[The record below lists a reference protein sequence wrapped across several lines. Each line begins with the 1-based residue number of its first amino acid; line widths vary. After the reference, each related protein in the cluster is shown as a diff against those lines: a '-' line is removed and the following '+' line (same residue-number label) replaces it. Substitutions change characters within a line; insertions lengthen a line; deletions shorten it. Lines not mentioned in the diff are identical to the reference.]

1 MKKINIKSPFLLDLN
16 LKRKNHLK
24 ISNEKDNNNNIIKCS
39 SEKECSSINELVKQS
54 VEKINNLFQHQKLID
69 LDIKKSNNSINIKN
83 RNKFR
88 ENLNFHS
95 INSIEDSNKDNINT
109 IKNEDDLSDISNNQ
123 DMNSFSIVDT
133 SALKRNIKQ
142 HSFDF
147 KHLLKSK
154 NKSKNQIDYIQN
166 NNQNDKKYVIQNI
179 KSYETLFKPKKVLD
193 IKINN
198 KNFTPIKTKK
208 EILFKSEKKYL
219 INIDSLKTNQK
230 RRNIYYSFYRK
241 NNNNRIN
248 SKNNNKV
255 KINLDLV
262 NSIKAKNSKKYFDD
276 NYKRVFTSK
285 RDENKN
291 ERYNSL
297 KKNNKIVN
305 SSKKSIK
312 FNCTNIKIQ
321 NINQIRIYASSSL
334 KEKKKLEKSKTEN
347 RFININNSQALK
359 QLYSKEFP
367 KKIKA
372 NDILKL
378 MFFLN
383 EYIINYNLLDDYYLK
398 KNKKL
403 LNDYS
408 KFLATKINLNYPNET
423 DIVVDD
429 FVNKTKIIQRNW
441 RKLKVEK
448 FLEKNKLDKEKEI
461 KNMIINNYIE
471 KAGYKIK
478 KFFGLFHNLI
488 EQFILLDNKDCFD
501 INKNNINKC
510 FNFLAKIITNN
521 LSNYEKNELYRDY
534 INKVIY
540 KN

>member
-1 MKKINIKSPFLLDLN
+1 M
-16 LKRKNHLK
+16 
-24 ISNEKDNNNNIIKCS
+24 
-39 SEKECSSINELVKQS
+39 
-54 VEKINNLFQHQKLID
+54 
-69 LDIKKSNNSINIKN
+69 
-83 RNKFR
+83 
-88 ENLNFHS
+88 
-95 INSIEDSNKDNINT
+95 
-109 IKNEDDLSDISNNQ
+109 
-123 DMNSFSIVDT
+123 
-133 SALKRNIKQ
+133 
-142 HSFDF
+142 
-147 KHLLKSK
+147 
-154 NKSKNQIDYIQN
+154 
-166 NNQNDKKYVIQNI
+166 
-179 KSYETLFKPKKVLD
+179 
-193 IKINN
+193 
-198 KNFTPIKTKK
+198 
-208 EILFKSEKKYL
+208 
-219 INIDSLKTNQK
+219 
-230 RRNIYYSFYRK
+230 
-241 NNNNRIN
+241 
-248 SKNNNKV
+248 
-255 KINLDLV
+255 
-262 NSIKAKNSKKYFDD
+262 
-276 NYKRVFTSK
+276 
-285 RDENKN
+285 
-291 ERYNSL
+291 
-297 KKNNKIVN
+297 
-305 SSKKSIK
+305 
-312 FNCTNIKIQ
+312 
-321 NINQIRIYASSSL
+321 
-334 KEKKKLEKSKTEN
+334 EKSKTEN

-367 KKIKA
+367 KKIKT

-501 INKNNINKC
+501 INKC

>member
-109 IKNEDDLSDISNNQ
+109 IKNEDDLSDISNNP

-198 KNFTPIKTKK
+198 KNFTPIKAKK

-241 NNNNRIN
+241 NNNRIN

-478 KFFGLFHNLI
+478 KFFGLCHNLI
-488 EQFILLDNKDCFD
+488 EQFILLDNKDDF
-501 INKNNINKC
+501 NINKSNINRC
-510 FNFLAKIITNN
+510 FNYLVKILTNN

>member
-1 MKKINIKSPFLLDLN
+1 M
-16 LKRKNHLK
+16 
-24 ISNEKDNNNNIIKCS
+24 NE
-39 SEKECSSINELVKQS
+39 
-54 VEKINNLFQHQKLID
+54 
-69 LDIKKSNNSINIKN
+69 
-83 RNKFR
+83 
-88 ENLNFHS
+88 
-95 INSIEDSNKDNINT
+95 
-109 IKNEDDLSDISNNQ
+109 
-123 DMNSFSIVDT
+123 
-133 SALKRNIKQ
+133 
-142 HSFDF
+142 
-147 KHLLKSK
+147 
-154 NKSKNQIDYIQN
+154 
-166 NNQNDKKYVIQNI
+166 
-179 KSYETLFKPKKVLD
+179 
-193 IKINN
+193 IKIYPSPNN
-198 KNFTPIKTKK
+198 
-208 EILFKSEKKYL
+208 E
-219 INIDSLKTNQK
+219 QK
-230 RRNIYYSFYRK
+230 RMF
-241 NNNNRIN
+241 
-248 SKNNNKV
+248 
-255 KINLDLV
+255 
-262 NSIKAKNSKKYFDD
+262 
-276 NYKRVFTSK
+276 
-285 RDENKN
+285 
-291 ERYNSL
+291 
-297 KKNNKIVN
+297 
-305 SSKKSIK
+305 
-312 FNCTNIKIQ
+312 
-321 NINQIRIYASSSL
+321 
-334 KEKKKLEKSKTEN
+334 KSKTQN
-347 RFININNSQALK
+347 HFNNTNNSKILK

-408 KFLATKINLNYPNET
+408 KFLETKINLNYPNET